1 VAGESRA
8 LGDTDRWLVD
18 EDRLRRRPGDG
29 RDLVV
34 RLRHGAGA
42 YALADGDTLTHV
54 SVRLHYRSRNGSV
67 YAGDVAARH
76 LDAE

>member
-1 VAGESRA
+1 
-8 LGDTDRWLVD
+8 
-18 EDRLRRRPGDG
+18 
-29 RDLVV
+29 VV